1 VPVRRLDS
9 SVLGR
14 VERTPQG
21 GIKVPARVT
30 RVGVFAY
37 KMGDGTTRRELRPPE
52 EVFAPESLSS
62 LNDAPVTDLHP
73 GEPVTPANWR
83 AYSIGHVSTPAV
95 RAGDFVETT
104 LAVQD
109 GSSIAKI
116 DNGERAEV
124 SLGYQCEV
132 EDAAGDFNGEQY
144 DAIQRSIRYNHVAI
158 GPVGWGRA
166 GRAVALRLDSAD
178 GYIEEKEDA
187 TMKIKIGGKEY
198 EIGSPEAT
206 KALADLEGKAART
219 DALEAEIKTAKRGK
233 LVEAVKTL
241 RMRAGK
247 RLDEA
252 EAKAVESA
260 SDLDLM
266 LMLLKTDPS
275 FDAENTDEAYVRGCF
290 AAYVKRA
297 AADTTSTD
305 EPVDEPLDST
315 TTDPVPSIT
324 APAPDLDRA
333 LDSIN
338 AVRPRKVPPTSKTSP
353 KSAADKTRTDAED
366 DALDSDKAR
375 QRMIEDN
382 RKAGTSALRLVR
394 K

>member
-1 VPVRRLDS
+1 
-9 SVLGR
+9 
-14 VERTPQG
+14 
-21 GIKVPARVT
+21 
-30 RVGVFAY
+30 
-37 KMGDGTTRRELRPPE
+37 
-52 EVFAPESLSS
+52 
-62 LNDAPVTDLHP
+62 
-73 GEPVTPANWR
+73 
-83 AYSIGHVSTPAV
+83 
-95 RAGDFVETT
+95 
-104 LAVQD
+104 
-109 GSSIAKI
+109 
-116 DNGERAEV
+116 
-124 SLGYQCEV
+124 
-132 EDAAGDFNGEQY
+132 
-144 DAIQRSIRYNHVAI
+144 
-158 GPVGWGRA
+158 
-166 GRAVALRLDSAD
+166 
-178 GYIEEKEDA
+178 
-187 TMKIKIGGKEY
+187 
-198 EIGSPEAT
+198 
-206 KALADLEGKAART
+206 
-219 DALEAEIKTAKRGK
+219 
-233 LVEAVKTL
+233 
-241 RMRAGK
+241 
-247 RLDEA
+247 
-252 EAKAVESA
+252 
-260 SDLDLM
+260 M